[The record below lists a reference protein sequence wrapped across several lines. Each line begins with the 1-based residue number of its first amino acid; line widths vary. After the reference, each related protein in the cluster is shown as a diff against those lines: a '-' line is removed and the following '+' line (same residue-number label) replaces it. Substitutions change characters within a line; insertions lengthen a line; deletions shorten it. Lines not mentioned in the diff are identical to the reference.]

1 VNNGPTAP
9 GESRRQNHRPVRWPI
24 RWPIRWQI
32 AVLLCLITTINYL
45 DRQAFAVA
53 GPVIV
58 EQFGLTNTD
67 FGAITS
73 AFLFAYA
80 IGQLI
85 VGPLIDRLGTKRSFR
100 WAVIAWSVAGILH
113 AAGRGFWSFFSLRA
127 LLGATEAMNF
137 PAAVKA
143 VAEWFPRAERSM
155 AVGIVT
161 VGPGLGALISPP
173 LLGWLIVSFGWQWA
187 FVVPGVAGFIWLLIW
202 QALYSKPESHP
213 RLTPDERRLILAGRE
228 IESDRPDD
236 IPWHGFVRF
245 LRYREVWGLM
255 LSRFVSDGAF
265 YFFVAWLPLYLAQ
278 ERGFDIRQIAFSAWI
293 PFLAADLGS
302 LFGGWLGTSF
312 IRRGMTVNASRKWVI
327 WLGALLIP
335 CALPAVIVD
344 SAYLAIAL
352 IAIAMFA
359 IQVKASSLFTV
370 PADLFPARDVATI
383 WGLFGAV
390 GSFGGMLFVWA
401 AGWVSEHYS
410 YAPIFAAVGLMHVVS
425 AIIVMR
431 MIPDISLIKQRT
443 K

>member
-1 VNNGPTAP
+1 MVNIRPTAP
-9 GESRRQNHRPVRWPI
+9 RGTRPPIGWPFRWPI
-24 RWPIRWQI
+24 RYQI

-58 EQFGLTNTD
+58 EQFGFTNTE

-85 VGPLIDRLGTKRSFR
+85 VGPLVDRLGTKRSFR
-100 WAVIAWSVAGILH
+100 FAVVAWSVAGILH
-113 AAGRGFWSFFSLRA
+113 VAGRGFWSFFSLRA
-127 LLGATEAMNF
+127 LLGAAEAMNF
-137 PAAVKA
+137 PAAIKA
-143 VAEWFPRAERSM
+143 VAEWFPKAERSM

-173 LLGWLIVSFGWQWA
+173 LLGWLIVSFGWRWA
-187 FVVPGVAGFIWLLIW
+187 FIVPGIAGFIWLLVW
-202 QALYSKPESHP
+202 QALYSKPETHR
-213 RLTPDERRLILAGRE
+213 RLTPDERRLILDGRQPE
-228 IESDRPDD
+228 PDTD
-236 IPWHGFVRF
+236 DEVAWYGFVRF

-278 ERGFDIRQIAFSAWI
+278 ERGFDMRQIAYMAWI

-302 LFGGWLGTSF
+302 LFGGWLGTF
-312 IRRGMTVNASRKWVI
+312 LIRRGMTVNASRKWLI
-327 WLGALLIP
+327 WIGALLIP
-335 CALPAVIVD
+335 CALPAVIVE

-352 IAIAMFA
+352 IGIAMFA

-370 PADLFPARDVATI
+370 PADLFPSRDVATI

-390 GSFGGMLFVWA
+390 GSFGGMLFIAV
-401 AGWVSEHYS
+401 AGWVSEHLS
-410 YAPIFAAVGLMHVVS
+410 YTPIFAAVGLMHIVS
-425 AIIVMR
+425 ALIVMWL
-431 MIPDISLIKQRT
+431 IPNIKLIKQ
-443 K
+443 

>member
-1 VNNGPTAP
+1 LVNNRPDVP
-9 GESRRQNHRPVRWPI
+9 GRPRSAERWGLFRWPV
-24 RWPIRWQI
+24 RWQI

-58 EQFGLTNTD
+58 EQFGLSNTE

-80 IGQLI
+80 IGQLV
-85 VGPLIDRLGTKRSFR
+85 VGPLVDRLGTRRSFR
-100 WAVIAWSVAGILH
+100 FAVIAWSLAGILH
-113 AAGRGFWSFFSLRA
+113 VTGRGFWSFFGLRA

-137 PAAVKA
+137 PAAIKA

-173 LLGWLIVSFGWQWA
+173 LLGWLIVSFGWEWA
-187 FVVPGVAGFIWLLIW
+187 FVVPGIAGFVWLVVW
-202 QALYSKPESHP
+202 QALYSKPETHP
-213 RLTPDERRLILAGRE
+213 RLGSEERQLILEGRDNE
-228 IESDRPDD
+228 PD
-236 IPWHGFVRF
+236 IPGEMAWYGCFRF

-302 LFGGWLGTSF
+302 LFGGWLGTF
-312 IRRGMTVNASRKWVI
+312 LIRRGLSVNAARKSVI

-335 CALPAVIVD
+335 CALPAVVVE

-352 IAIAMFA
+352 IGIAMFA
-359 IQVKASSLFTV
+359 IQLKASSLFTL
-370 PADLFPARDVATI
+370 PADLFPSRDVATI

-390 GSFGGMLFVWA
+390 GSFGGMLFVAA

-410 YAPIFAAVGLMHVVS
+410 YSPIFAAVGMMHILS
-425 AIIVMR
+425 ALIVMWL
-431 MIPDISLIKQRT
+431 IPNIKLIKQDR
-443 K
+443 